1 MNRTLVNRTL
11 IILGIVVAFTAL
23 IVFNRMIS
31 KKNTVNTYAEVKK
44 GLFEV
49 IVTNSGELMAE
60 KSVDIKGPV
69 MGVTTDQGQQGQQG
83 QRGGQ
88 SGGGGGMRGGGGGG
102 GGGGDMHA
110 MDLKIQDI
118 VPEGT
123 IVQEGDYIAQL
134 DRSSYD
140 NTLKDEM
147 QKLQTLVTNMQMKV
161 LDTAVVLTNL
171 RDDIK
176 NQNYVVEEA
185 KIVLA
190 QSKFEPPATIHKA
203 EMNVNKAERTLE
215 QKKRTY
221 SLVVAQNL
229 AAIRNQK
236 LIIDSRTR
244 RVNDIQDFLAKFTI
258 TAPSSGMVIYKK
270 DRNGSKRKEG
280 SSINPFDGVVATLPD
295 LTTMISKIYVN
306 EIEISK
312 VKKDQTADIV
322 VDAFPKKAFT
332 GKVIYIANV
341 GEQLPNSD
349 AKMFEVQIKIDG
361 SDPAMRPAM
370 TTGNKIHIKT
380 FNDVVFIP
388 IECVQTGT
396 DSVPFVYMKN
406 RTRHIVIL
414 AEANDKN
421 VIVEKGL
428 DPGTSAYL
436 VPPSNPEKFKMIG
449 ENLIPEIKGKSKL

>member
-1 MNRTLVNRTL
+1 MKIKKTLIRRTL
-11 IILGIVVAFTAL
+11 IILGIVLAFAAL

-31 KKNTVNTYAEVKK
+31 KKNIVNTYAEVKK

-60 KSVDIKGPV
+60 KSIDIKGPV
-69 MGVTTDQGQQGQQG
+69 MGITTDQGQQG

-88 SGGGGGMRGGGGGG
+88 SMGGGMRGGGGMM
-102 GGGGDMHA
+102 GGDMHA

-123 IVQEGDYIAQL
+123 IVKEGDYIAQL

-147 QKLQTLVTNMQMKV
+147 QNLQTLLTNMQMKV

-176 NQNYVVEEA
+176 NQKYVVEEA

-190 QSKFEPPATIHKA
+190 QSKFEPPATIRQA
-203 EMNVNKAERTLE
+203 EMSVSKAERTLE

-229 AAIRNQK
+229 SAINSQK
-236 LIIDSRTR
+236 MIIDSRTR
-244 RVNDIQDFLAKFTI
+244 RVKDIQDFLAKFTI

-295 LTTMISKIYVN
+295 LNSMLSKIYVN

-332 GKVIYIANV
+332 GKVTYIANV

-361 SDPAMRPAM
+361 SDPALRPAM

-388 IECVQTGT
+388 IECVQTGI
-396 DSVPFVYMKN
+396 DSVPFVYMKT
-406 RTRHIVIL
+406 RTRHIVLLGEIN
-414 AEANDKN
+414 EKN
-421 VIVEKGL
+421 VIVEKGIE
-428 DPGTSAYL
+428 PGTSVYL
-436 VPPSNPEKFKMIG
+436 VPPSNPEKFKLIG
-449 ENLIPEIKGKSKL
+449 ENLIPVIKGKTKL